1 MATENKIQEYQNIL
15 EEEKLMIE
23 THFVN
28 IERIL
33 REPEVIEQE
42 KLVALMNNF
51 NTLNIQY
58 DQLCNDLIE
67 FIKVFKD
74 KDEQEIRLYKTDELV
89 ELLQA
94 KIDQLEKINTLA

>member
-1 MATENKIQEYQNIL
+1 
-15 EEEKLMIE
+15 MIE

-94 KIDQLEKINTLA
+94 KIDQLEKTQ